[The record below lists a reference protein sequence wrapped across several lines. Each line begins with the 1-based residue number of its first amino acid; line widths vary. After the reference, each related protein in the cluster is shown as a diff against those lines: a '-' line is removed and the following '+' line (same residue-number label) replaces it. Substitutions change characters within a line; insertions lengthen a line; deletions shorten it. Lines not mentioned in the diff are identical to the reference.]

1 MKRIFIDGQEG
12 TTGLKIHQ
20 RLANRTDIEIIHIEE
35 ALRKDPAARKQ
46 CLNQADIAILCL
58 PDAAAKESVSLIEN
72 PVTRVLDTSTAHRTL
87 QGWAYGFPEL
97 SPAHRQAIAEGKR
110 VAVPGCHASGFIAL
124 AYPLVEKG
132 VLSKDAL
139 TMCHSLTGYSG
150 GGKKM
155 IAQFEAADR
164 DAALDSP
171 RPYGLTQQHKHLKE
185 MAAVSG
191 LSTPPIFSPIVA
203 DFYCGMLVTLP
214 LFGNQIGLSVKEVIE
229 LYQTHYKDQPFIHV
243 YTQEEAEALG
253 GFAAANALAGKD
265 GMEIIIAGN
274 DDRMTAMALFDNL
287 GKGSSGA
294 AVQCLNLMMG
304 QPMTLGL
311 NL

>member
-46 CLNQADIAILCL
+46 CLNLADIAILCL

-155 IAQFEAADR
+155 IAQYEAADR

-171 RPYGLTQQHKHLKE
+171 RPYELTQQHKHLKE

-214 LFGNQIGLSVKEVIE
+214 LFGNQIGLSVKEVID
-229 LYQTHYKDQPFIHV
+229 LYQMHYKDQPFIHV
-243 YTQEEAEALG
+243 YTQEEVEALG